1 MVYTSAT
8 LSLAAL
14 EYFVHLEPPEAPD
27 DLVAVPAEIPDG
39 VSRVRVDVSEL
50 PRNWRRY
57 PASEAM
63 ADLGTRWAGT
73 GATAV
78 LIVPSAIIP
87 AESNYLLNPRHAD
100 FSKIR
105 VGRPDRFSFDPRMWK
120 R

>member
-27 DLVAVPAEIPDG
+27 DLVAVPAEIPGG
-39 VSRVRVDVSEL
+39 VNRMRVAVSEL
-50 PRNWRRY
+50 PRNWRHY
-57 PASEAM
+57 PAPEAM
-63 ADLGTRWAGT
+63 ADLGTRWAET

-87 AESNYLLNPRHAD
+87 AESNYLINPRHAD
-100 FSKIR
+100 FFKIR
-105 VGRPDRFSFDPRMWK
+105 VGRPDPFSFDPRMWK

>member
-57 PASEAM
+57 PAPEAM
-63 ADLGTRWAGT
+63 ADRWAEP

-87 AESNYLLNPRHAD
+87 AESNYLINPRHAD